1 MLLRHD
7 GVFVQHFSSIC
18 AATLRAQSSHSVSTA
33 KSANLS
39 NGAPDWRAP
48 KNSPGPRISRSRR
61 AISNPSLVSTI
72 ALRRALAVSPSR
84 AASPVDYSSTQAD
97 AAAPRP
103 TTDTDSAYTW
113 WSNRGQAYAK
123 NVGWRLDYHLATPA
137 IAARAH
143 TEHIYKD
150 QRFSDHAPITVD
162 YALSL

>member
-1 MLLRHD
+1 MAACL
-7 GVFVQHFSSIC
+7 SSIC
-18 AATLRAQSSHSVSTA
+18 AATLRAQCSHSVSIA

-103 TTDTDSAYTW
+103 TTDTAYTW

-123 NVGWRLDYHLATPA
+123 NVGWRLDYSIRQKTYFNERAVKCH
-137 IAARAH
+137 ARSA
-143 TEHIYKD
+143 
-150 QRFSDHAPITVD
+150 SDWLLTFGPD
-162 YALSL
+162 Y